1 MELDTI
7 ECYFNEER
15 LTPRRLLV
23 DERCAGGRKSLTRIA
38 DFVESDVQEG
48 KKYLFFFDK
57 KLGHDTTYRP
67 NSVK

>member
-15 LTPRRLLV
+15 LTPRRLFV
-23 DERCAGGRKSLTRIA
+23 DKHAREGRKSLTRIA

-48 KKYLFFFDK
+48 KKYRFFFDK
-57 KLGHDTTYRP
+57 KRGDDTTSRP